1 MSWQTSDHYPRFRL
15 LVSDANR
22 LLADF
27 AEDVR
32 SGLATTPKRLSCRF
46 FYDAEGSR
54 LFEEIS
60 ELPEYYLTRAEREIL
75 HRFAEEVVGLVPE
88 PVSLIELGSG
98 SATKTEIMIET
109 LGRRQRPVRYIP
121 VDISPTALTES
132 ARNLLGKYP
141 WLEIIAIAGDYEYGL
156 DQLSVLGASPKLIL
170 WLGSNIGNLERR
182 EAAGFLRRIRAVMKA
197 DDRLLIGVDL
207 RKDRAILERAYNDSR
222 GVTARFNLNLLAR
235 INRELGG
242 QFDLTAFRHEA
253 IYDETLG
260 RIEMHLRSV
269 RLQIVTIERLGL
281 SVSFEAGERI
291 HTENSYKYSPEE
303 IEALVKAAG
312 LKILG
317 QWFDQAHR
325 FSDVLCGRDD
335 PTDSVTERPS
345 GRAETPS

>member
-1 MSWQTSDHYPRFRL
+1 MSWQSPDHYPRFRL
-15 LVSDANR
+15 LLSDANR
-22 LLADF
+22 FLTDF

-32 SGLATTPKRLSCRF
+32 AGLATMPKRLSCRF

-60 ELPEYYLTRAEREIL
+60 GLPEYYLTRAEREIL
-75 HRFAEEVVGLVPE
+75 HRFAEEIVGLVPE
-88 PVSLIELGSG
+88 PVLLIELGSG
-98 SATKTEIMIET
+98 SATKTEIMLET

-132 ARNLLGKYP
+132 AGNLLGRYP

-182 EAAGFLRRIRAVMKA
+182 EAAGLLRRIRAGMKA
-197 DDRLLIGVDL
+197 DDRILIGIDL

-242 QFDLTAFRHEA
+242 QFDLTAFRHQA

-260 RIEMHLRSV
+260 RIEMHLMSV
-269 RLQIVTIERLGL
+269 RPQTVAIQRLGL

-303 IEALVKAAG
+303 IEALAKAAG

-317 QWFDQAHR
+317 QWFDQAHL
-325 FSDVLCGRDD
+325 FSDILCAADD
-335 PTDSVTERPS
+335 RSDSVTERPS
-345 GRAETPS
+345 EPAGTLS

>member
-1 MSWQTSDHYPRFRL
+1 MCWHSPDHHPRFRL
-15 LVSDANR
+15 VLSDANR
-22 LLADF
+22 LLTDF

-32 SGLATTPKRLSCRF
+32 SGLTTIPKRLSCRF

-75 HRFAEEVVGLVPE
+75 HRFAEEIVGLVPE

-132 ARNLLGKYP
+132 ARSLLGKYP

-156 DQLSVLGASPKLIL
+156 DQLSIRGASPKLIL

-182 EAAGFLRRIRAVMKA
+182 EAAGFLRQIRAVMKA
-197 DDRLLIGVDL
+197 EDRLLIGIDL

-222 GVTARFNLNLLAR
+222 GVTAQFNLNLLAR

-242 QFDLTAFRHEA
+242 QFDLSAFRHQA

-260 RIEMHLRSV
+260 RIEMHLMSV
-269 RLQIVTIERLGL
+269 RSQTVAIERLGL

-303 IEALVKAAG
+303 IEALAEAAG
-312 LKILG
+312 LKIVG

-325 FSDVLCGRDD
+325 FSDILCAAGNRY
-335 PTDSVTERPS
+335 DSVTERPS
-345 GRAETPS
+345 ERAETPS